1 MEVMNLLAQN
11 LTFDEVSEK
20 IYEITKTENSYGVHH
35 KCYES
40 LADYLSN
47 VDIYSQHG
55 LSTLGKV
62 LDFPADFIRDISKTN
77 YGLAKEIITD
87 RLYNYFKNEDANTFY
102 VREFLDKIQGV
113 VSKRYT
119 YFDDDEVLEVMK
131 GTMLEHLEYT
141 QSTIMPERLHL
152 RAIDK
157 EHPLKI
163 DGDDSEVYFCYFI
176 DNSMVGQCA
185 FKIRI
190 GLYRLVCC
198 NGLICNL
205 KEYNI
210 CKQVHKGQKDIKKE
224 FEENI
229 IYLDSQRSEI
239 SRVINKIADTKAYI
253 EDLSS
258 DQINAY
264 LNRIYGLS
272 NKEQQKVMEKYNSYV
287 DMFGVNSQWAFVNSI
302 TEYARDINDINR
314 RLTLEAKVFEDLQAH
329 FKLGKR
335 GRKKSTNTQKKTRV

>member
-1 MEVMNLLAQN
+1 MNLSAQN
-11 LTFDEVSEK
+11 LNFDEVSNK
-20 IYEITKTENSYGVHH
+20 IYKITETENSYGVNH
-35 KCYES
+35 KSYES

-47 VDIYSQHG
+47 IDIYSQYG
-55 LSTLGKV
+55 LSTLGRT

-77 YGLAKEIITD
+77 YRLAREIITD
-87 RLYNYFKNEDANTFY
+87 RLYNYFKNEEANTFY

-113 VSKRYT
+113 VSQRYT

-131 GTMLEHLEYT
+131 GTMLENLEYT
-141 QSTIMPERLHL
+141 QSVITPERLHL

-163 DGDDSEVYFCYFI
+163 SGDDSEIYFCYFI

-190 GLYRLVCC
+190 GLYRLVCS
-198 NGLICNL
+198 NGLICNV

-253 EDLSS
+253 EDLSPE
-258 DQINAY
+258 QLNAY
-264 LNRIYGLS
+264 LSRTFGLS
-272 NKEQQKVMEKYNSYV
+272 NKEQQKVMEKYSSYV
-287 DMFGVNSQWAFVNSI
+287 NAFGMNSQWAFVNTI

-314 RLTLEAKVFEDLQAH
+314 RLTLEAKAFEDLQVH

-335 GRKKSTNTQKKTRV
+335 GRKKNTDKSKKTRV